1 MAPMDQEELSPAQPP
16 EEEGRF
22 SRHPGAHRCCAGCKP
37 RLAGQSIMV
46 RDVALWHE
54 RMGMSVSEIVKY
66 HPAVTPAAI
75 HAALAYYHDHR
86 GQIDADLNEAAAPS
100 RVLFPAT
107 SHDPF
112 IEMMADEPELME
124 EITEEAMS
132 GETRPLRSPS
142 LG

>member
-1 MAPMDQEELSPAQPP
+1 MDQDELSPAQPP
-16 EEEGRF
+16 EEEALLPVIREHIVAAPGGR
-22 SRHPGAHRCCAGCKP
+22 P

-54 RMGMSVSEIVKY
+54 RMGMSVSEIVKN

-86 GQIDADLNEAAAPS
+86 AQIEADLNESAAPS
-100 RVLFPAT
+100 RVLFPVT

-112 IEMMADEPELME
+112 IGMMADEPELME
-124 EITEEAMS
+124 EITEEAMKAQ
-132 GETRPLRSPS
+132 ETRPLRSPS